1 MTDDLELDS
10 WRADWN
16 AVADAAPPEQ
26 LVAGVHKQ
34 ANRQLRA
41 AIGEVAAS
49 VFLVV
54 VSVLLIRR
62 QPIAPVVAFA
72 MAMCL
77 YVGVWLT
84 YFFMIRLGSW
94 AKSGATV
101 REYIERSRRLYSIEV
116 RWARFAR
123 ACMIALV
130 VFFAAWAPWLI
141 SAKWQLYRA
150 APWRGVVGFGI
161 AVCIFALVFVW
172 NRRKLRLLT
181 TSEKA
186 FNEQTRALIDVD

>member
-1 MTDDLELDS
+1 MTEDRELDS
-10 WRADWN
+10 WRDDWS
-16 AVADAAPPEQ
+16 AIATAAPSGD
-26 LVAGVHKQ
+26 LVAHVHKQ
-34 ANRQLRA
+34 AQRQVRA
-41 AIGEVAAS
+41 AVGEVSAS
-49 VFLVV
+49 LFLVV
-54 VSVLLIRR
+54 VSALLIRR

-84 YFFMIRLGSW
+84 YFFMIRVGSW
-94 AKSGATV
+94 DRAGSTV
-101 REYIERSRRLYSIEV
+101 REYIERSRRLHAIEV

-130 VFFAAWAPWLI
+130 VLFAAWSPWVI

-150 APWRGVVGFGI
+150 APWRGVVGFG
-161 AVCIFALVFVW
+161 AALCIFALVFIW

-181 TSEKA
+181 DAQKTFS
-186 FNEQTRALIDVD
+186 EQTSALIDVD